1 MKNTK
6 KAFVIMLVLAA
17 AGVVLASC
25 SHKTCDAYSSA
36 HRYSREILR

>member
-1 MKNTK
+1 MKK
-6 KAFVIMLVLAA
+6 LFVAMLALTALSFILV
-17 AGVVLASC
+17 SC

>member
-1 MKNTK
+1 MKK
-6 KAFVIMLVLAA
+6 IFVGMLVLTA
-17 AGVVLASC
+17 LSIILESC